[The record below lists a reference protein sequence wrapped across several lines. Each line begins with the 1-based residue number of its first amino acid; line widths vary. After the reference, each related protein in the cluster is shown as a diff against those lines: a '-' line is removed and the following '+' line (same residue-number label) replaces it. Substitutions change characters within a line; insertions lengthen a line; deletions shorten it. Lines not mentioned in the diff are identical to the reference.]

1 MKLTGG
7 GGVKRRERRTEGEEG
22 GEEGE
27 KGNSDL
33 FLVFADCSLRGR
45 PERRACNYSARTADS
60 GPGI

>member
-1 MKLTGG
+1 MDGPQEGETDGG
-7 GGVKRRERRTEGEEG
+7 GGRR
-22 GEEGE
+22 EEGE